1 MQKDE
6 NIIENDQPGLREAL
20 EGLPGWAHELT
31 ERDEK
36 FWLEQRSSI
45 WSRISA
51 VENQRAQ
58 RAPILAFALTAAIMA
73 VCGWLLERPLMV
85 TPPSAVYPDPDHE
98 LLLEVER
105 MVQIDGPLALE
116 PAGLLAAEMVQD
128 LPARNYPVRKKEAND
143 EN

>member
-1 MQKDE
+1 
-6 NIIENDQPGLREAL
+6 
-20 EGLPGWAHELT
+20 
-31 ERDEK
+31 
-36 FWLEQRSSI
+36 
-45 WSRISA
+45 

-58 RAPILAFALTAAIMA
+58 RAPILAFALTTAIMA

-85 TPPSAVYPDPDHE
+85 PPPSAVYTDPDHE

-128 LPARNYPVRKKEAND
+128 LPARNYPARKKEASD